1 MTNTGSIKS
10 YIKQNMKARVI
21 EAVLGIII
29 LILALKDP
37 FTYFP
42 YKSPFLIFGMVLI
55 IDGILIIKNKIVLQV
70 NFSKVIE
77 LLPHLSI
84 KNISGASKVSFEN
97 GSAVVIGF
105 VYVILGAISALA
117 GILVF

>member
-1 MTNTGSIKS
+1 MTNTDSIKS

-37 FTYFP
+37 STYFS

-70 NFSKVIE
+70 NFSKVIG

-97 GSAVVIGF
+97 GSAVVIGSI
-105 VYVILGAISALA
+105 YVILGIVSALV